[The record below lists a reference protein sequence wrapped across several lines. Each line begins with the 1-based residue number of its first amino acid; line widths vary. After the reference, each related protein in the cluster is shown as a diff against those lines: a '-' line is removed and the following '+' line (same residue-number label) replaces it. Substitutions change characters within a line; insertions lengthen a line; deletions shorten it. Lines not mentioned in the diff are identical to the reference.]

1 MVNLPEGKMKSRE
14 GTVVDADDLLEELT
28 ELARNEI
35 EAKGREEAVG
45 DVSATSRKIALGALN
60 YYLLQVQPQ
69 HDMVFD
75 PKKSISFNGNTGPYL
90 QYTCARISS
99 ILRKFDEAK
108 DEYEGAECNGSLL
121 VNEDEK
127 ILLKAIESFPDT
139 VRKAALNYDPSIIA
153 SYLYDNAKT
162 FSHYYHDNQILKAET
177 KELSVTRIRLISALR
192 TVMKNGFALIGVPY
206 LESM

>member
-14 GTVVDADDLLEELT
+14 GTVVDADDLLDELT
-28 ELARNEI
+28 ELAKGEI

-45 DVSATSRKIALGALN
+45 DVADTARKIALGALN

-75 PKKSISFNGNTGPYL
+75 PKKSIAFNGNTGPYL

-99 ILRKFDEAK
+99 ILRKAEGE
-108 DEYEGAECNGSLL
+108 EYENAFNGSLL
-121 VNEDEK
+121 TNEDEK
-127 ILLKAIESFPDT
+127 ALLKAIESFPET
-139 VRKAALNYDPSIIA
+139 VRKAALSYDPSIIA
-153 SYLYDNAKT
+153 AYLYENAKT

-177 KELSVTRIRLISALR
+177 KELSYTRICLIKALR
-192 TVMKNGFALIGVPY
+192 TVMKNGFSLIGVPY